1 MALYHRTVTIAVTT
15 GFTLASVITGI
26 GDVIRYISIQADPAN
41 SAVLYVGGKD
51 ATLSSTDCG
60 WIIPIPITSIPAPPI
75 AITSASGAFS
85 LGDIQLLGTTT
96 QKAHL
101 IIVTP

>member
-1 MALYHRTVTIAVTT
+1 MALYHRTITIAVTT

-26 GDVIRYISIQADPAN
+26 GDVIRYISIQADPGNAN
-41 SAVLYVGGKD
+41 VMYVGGKD
-51 ATLSSTDCG
+51 STLSSTDYG
-60 WIIPIPITSIPAPPI
+60 WIIPIPVTSIPALPLPI
-75 AITSASGAFS
+75 APPVGCFG